1 MRRPPFVISFLGIAF
16 TAICVADPEYSRD
29 VRQWQEVILPPEDDE
44 YRLTAWFEAAS
55 TFSKS
60 YEWRIFVE
68 HDQVCA
74 QLASEPGRDEK
85 ERPKFQA
92 ETQDFSTGPETA
104 FQRVE
109 DGWLVGFNQ
118 GEFGAALYWFNPDGK
133 QNYKISNHQV
143 VDFFSGLH
151 GVHAIEGL
159 DHMGYSSGSVVRI
172 DRADGERWQASTV
185 VKLPGVPCTIST
197 RRDGAMFIT
206 SPNSVV
212 AVSGDRKVTT
222 LLQDPWWY
230 RPTSSVLS
238 PDERKLFIGMEYFVA
253 EFDIPTKKLRLLVP
267 SDIFLQPFRESEER
281 LREYEANNRMRFY
294 RRLARK

>member
-1 MRRPPFVISFLGIAF
+1 MRRPPFVISVLGIAF

-74 QLASEPGRDEK
+74 QLASEPGRDDK

-143 VDFFSGLH
+143 VDFFP
-151 GVHAIEGL
+151 AC
-159 DHMGYSSGSVVRI
+159 M
-172 DRADGERWQASTV
+172 ASTPS
-185 VKLPGVPCTIST
+185 KDWTIWAIPA
-197 RRDGAMFIT
+197 G
-206 SPNSVV
+206 
-212 AVSGDRKVTT
+212 
-222 LLQDPWWY
+222 LL
-230 RPTSSVLS
+230 SVLIELTAS
-238 PDERKLFIGMEYFVA
+238 AGRHQLW
-253 EFDIPTKKLRLLVP
+253 
-267 SDIFLQPFRESEER
+267 
-281 LREYEANNRMRFY
+281 
-294 RRLARK
+294 